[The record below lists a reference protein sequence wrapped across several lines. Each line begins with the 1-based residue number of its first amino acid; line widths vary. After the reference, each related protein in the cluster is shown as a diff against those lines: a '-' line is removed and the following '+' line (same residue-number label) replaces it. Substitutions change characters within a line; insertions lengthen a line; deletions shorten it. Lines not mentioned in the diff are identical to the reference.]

1 MSKGKVL
8 VVDDEQRIRTLLKMY
23 LHEHEYTVFTAQD
36 GREALNAV
44 FNNTPHIIALDILL
58 PDMDGFEVCRRIRQ
72 VDRFSQ
78 IPIIYLSSLQES
90 ESIITG
96 LEVGGDDYITKPFDP
111 NVLIARINA
120 VLRRTQ
126 GNITEVEP
134 QTLVEIEQLSPQE
147 LQILNWI
154 EKGFT
159 NKEIAAKLNLTE
171 GTIKVYNYIIF
182 QKLQVKNRTQAIVR
196 AKEYHLI

>member
-8 VVDDEQRIRTLLKMY
+8 VVDDELRIRTLLKMY
-23 LHEHEYTVFTAQD
+23 LHEHEYTVFTAKN
-36 GREALNAV
+36 GREALNTV

-58 PDMDGFEVCRRIRQ
+58 PDMDGFEVCRKIRK
-72 VDRFSQ
+72 VERFSQ

-120 VLRRTQ
+120 VLRRIN
-126 GNITEVEP
+126 GNKTEAESRWFE
-134 QTLVEIEQLSPQE
+134 EIEPLTPQQQ
-147 LQILNWI
+147 QILNWM

-171 GTIKVYNYIIF
+171 GTIKVYNHVIF

-196 AKEYHLI
+196 AKENHLI